1 MRGQGAHVFSVAPA
15 PNSSRGPLGLC
26 GFTLVDMPKPTHS
39 PSGPGH
45 PHSQF
50 CDSGQLGP

>member
-50 CDSGQLGP
+50 CDLGQLGP